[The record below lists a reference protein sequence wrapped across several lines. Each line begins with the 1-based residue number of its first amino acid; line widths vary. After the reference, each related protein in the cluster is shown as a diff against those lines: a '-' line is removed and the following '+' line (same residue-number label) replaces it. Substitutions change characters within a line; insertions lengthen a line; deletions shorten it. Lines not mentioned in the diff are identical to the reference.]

1 MAFGRI
7 TEYSIKTIVSTQC
20 RIAFLHSGMCTEA
33 FLNSNLAIVKDDSC
47 SGTAQDIEDINEC
60 IQKALFILTSVCKNY
75 RTATVAQ
82 SGAKQIYDSFFA
94 IEIDCSFTP
103 IDLNRI
109 SRIELKWYKCKR
121 RLTADFMDS
130 TSDCRF
136 AAFETFFFNE
146 AIKNSSC
153 GMSLFLQA
161 FCFIFFEA

>member
-1 MAFGRI
+1 MSFKYEKLFTPVKIGCLLY
-7 TEYSIKTIVSTQC
+7 TSNEYLLLGTVGVTMTSSEPGTTTGGLMTVSYTH
-20 RIAFLHSGMCTEA
+20 L
-33 FLNSNLAIVKDDSC
+33 
-47 SGTAQDIEDINEC
+47 
-60 IQKALFILTSVCKNY
+60 
-75 RTATVAQ
+75 
-82 SGAKQIYDSFFA
+82 A